1 METEMKEIADS
12 LPYHNPEQLSA
23 NRFKG
28 SVPAIGDVLMVP
40 AQQLSII
47 SSAAE
52 TEPPSLLD
60 LFHRVNSLLPEDQ
73 VLVAVRPGTTVAEAI
88 QLMRKHGFSQLPVIE
103 GSEVLGVFSFRSFAV
118 QMLEMGE
125 MKGVPLENLTVD
137 EFIEEL
143 RFVHIHDDPR
153 SIFDSLNRD
162 DAVLVGE
169 PNRLQGIATAMDVL
183 HYLYRVASPFVMLME
198 IELSL
203 RRLIGICV
211 DDDELRTCIKNG
223 LEQQYKGKEDEMP
236 SRLEEMNFNH
246 YVQIVGDGR
255 NWPRFEEV
263 FGEGD
268 WQRKRTRT
276 KLKKIGD
283 LRNDVFHFKRELT
296 EKDLGILTTH
306 RDWLFRRAR
315 IVEARRKVGIYD
327 GAN

>member
-1 METEMKEIADS
+1 VETEMKEIADG
-12 LPYHNPEQLSA
+12 LPYHNPEQPSA
-23 NRFKG
+23 SRFKG
-28 SVPAIGDVLMVP
+28 SVPAIGDVLMVT
-40 AQQLSII
+40 ARQLSII
-47 SSAAE
+47 SPTTE
-52 TEPPSLLD
+52 TESPSLLD

-73 VLVAVRPGTTVAEAI
+73 VSVVVRPGTTVAEAI
-88 QLMRKHGFSQLPVIE
+88 QLMRKNGFSQLPVVE

-143 RFVHIHDDPR
+143 RFVHIYDDPR

-169 PNRLQGIATAMDVL
+169 PNRLQGIATAMDAL
-183 HYLYRVASPFVMLME
+183 HYLYKVASPFVMLAE
-198 IELSL
+198 VELSL

-211 DDDELRTCIKNG
+211 DEDELRTCVKNS
-223 LEQQYKGKEDEMP
+223 LAQQYEDDEMP
-236 SRLEEMNFNH
+236 SRLEEMTFND

-276 KLKKIGD
+276 KLEEIRD
-283 LRNDVFHFKRELT
+283 LRNDVFHFKRELMGD
-296 EKDLGILTTH
+296 DLDILTAH

-315 IVEARRKVGIYD
+315 IIEARRKVGIYD